1 MRRVIMVKRK
11 TVAHP
16 VFIAFVFIL
25 LAATNIQLFAQMN
38 FGGEPHTKLKL
49 ISEVTS
55 VQPGGSFWVAAQL
68 SMDEGWHIYWRNPG
82 DTGLETEITWDLPQ
96 GLTASEL
103 FWPYPEKI
111 IEEPLAV
118 YGYHNVIYLLA
129 RIDVAKTVK
138 PGTTVRIKAKADFLE
153 CAEVCIPGE
162 SSDAIALPVK
172 SEVPKTDTRW
182 VEVFAAA
189 RSKLPLEAKDWRMS
203 AKREG
208 NFLLIRLNPP
218 QWFTFPFEKVTFY
231 PYKSGIIDNVA
242 LQEIIKE
249 NGSYLLKIKL
259 TDNTEL
265 PDKIEGIIINEDG
278 WRGPDSENAMEIKT
292 VLSESLAPAAGNS
305 EKLSSIWLAILFSF
319 LGGIILNLMPC
330 VLPVLS
336 IKIMG
341 IINQAHDEH
350 TQPWKHGAVFTLGVL
365 VSFLALAGILL
376 ILKAGGAQLGWGFQ
390 LQEPLFLTF
399 LAAFMFVFGLSMFGV
414 FEIGT
419 SFTTVEGKVKQSSG
433 FTASFVSG
441 ILATIVATPCTAPFM
456 GSALGFALAQPAW
469 VSLLV
474 FTFLGLGMAFPF
486 MLISSIPALLK
497 YIPKPGRW
505 MESLKQFMGFLLVAT
520 VIWLLWVLGIQSGAN
535 VVIIVLFDLL
545 ITAVA
550 AWIYGRW
557 GNLAMPPKTRR
568 IAIALALI
576 LVLGSNGYV
585 FSNIDKYAV
594 TPQTDTSHSEGMD
607 WQEFTEEKVDELV
620 AAGKPVFIDFTAA
633 WCLSC
638 QVNDQVAFSSE
649 EVQQKFKD
657 KKITAFKADWT
668 SRDEKIAVAL
678 AKFGRN
684 SVPLYV
690 LYPGGSPNEPVL
702 LPEIITPGIV
712 LEALESVK

>member
-1 MRRVIMVKRK
+1 MKAKINFFSLL
-11 TVAHP
+11 
-16 VFIAFVFIL
+16 FIFLTAMP
-25 LAATNIQLFAQMN
+25 IQVPAQVN
-38 FGGEPHTKLKL
+38 FGGESHTKLKL
-49 ISEVTS
+49 IPEVTS
-55 VQPGGSFWVAAQL
+55 VQPGGSFWVAARL
-68 SMDEGWHIYWRNPG
+68 SMEEGWHIYWRNPG
-82 DTGLETEITWDLPQ
+82 DTGLETEIVWDLPA
-96 GLTASEL
+96 GFTAGEL
-103 FWPYPEKI
+103 HWPYPEKI
-111 IEEPLAV
+111 IEEPLVV
-118 YGYHNVIYLLA
+118 YGFHDVIYLLT
-129 RIDVAKTVK
+129 RIDVDKSVK
-138 PGTTVRIKAKADFLE
+138 PGSSVQIKAKANFLE

-162 SSDAIALPVK
+162 SADAISLPVK
-172 SEVPKTDTRW
+172 AEPPQPDIRW
-182 VEVFAAA
+182 VEVFSEA
-189 RSKLPLEAKDWRMS
+189 RSKLPLESKDWQVS
-203 AKREG
+203 AQKDG
-208 NFLLIRLNPP
+208 NSLLIQFNPP
-218 QWFTFPFEKVTFY
+218 QWFTFPFEKVAFF
-231 PYKSGIIDNVA
+231 PYTMGIIDNIA
-242 LQEIIKE
+242 QQEVKKKD
-249 NGSYLLKIKL
+249 GSYLLRIKL
-259 TDNTEL
+259 AENAKIPAE
-265 PDKIEGIIINEDG
+265 IEGIVVNEEG
-278 WRGPDSENAMEIKT
+278 WRGPGSEKAMEIKAIMG
-292 VLSESLAPAAGNS
+292 EALAPAASNGNQ
-305 EKLSSIWLAILFSF
+305 LGSIWLAILFSF

-350 TQPWKHGAVFTLGVL
+350 TQPWKHGLVFTMGVL

-390 LQEPLFLTF
+390 LQEPFFLTF

-419 SFTTVEGKVKQSSG
+419 SFTTVEGKIQPRSSG
-433 FTASFVSG
+433 FVSSFVSG

-469 VSLLV
+469 VSLVV

-568 IAIALALI
+568 IAIALAVI

-594 TPQTDTSHSEGMD
+594 TPQAAAVHSEGLD
-607 WQEFTEEKVDELV
+607 WREFTQEQVDELV
-620 AAGKPVFIDFTAA
+620 AAGQPVFIDFTAA

-649 EVQQKFKD
+649 EVQQKFKE
-657 KKITAFKADWT
+657 KKVAAFKADWT
-668 SRDEKIAVAL
+668 SRDEKIAQAL
-678 AKFGRN
+678 AKFGRH

-690 LYPGGSPNEPVL
+690 LYPGGQSNEPVL
-702 LPEIITPGIV
+702 LPEIITPGII
-712 LEALESVK
+712 LQALELIK

>member
-1 MRRVIMVKRK
+1 MMSRKR
-11 TVAHP
+11 HSFLL
-16 VFIAFVFIL
+16 VFIFLITMASQA
-25 LAATNIQLFAQMN
+25 LAQVN

-49 ISEVTS
+49 IPEVTS
-55 VQPGGSFWVAAQL
+55 VQPGGSFWVAARL
-68 SMDEGWHIYWRNPG
+68 SMEEGWHIYWRNPG
-82 DTGLETEITWDLPQ
+82 DTGLETEIVWDLPE
-96 GLTASEL
+96 GFKAGEL
-103 FWPYPEKI
+103 QWPYPEKI
-111 IEEPLAV
+111 IEDPLVV
-118 YGYHNVIYLLA
+118 YGFHDVIYLLT
-129 RIDVAKTVK
+129 RIDVDKSVK
-138 PGTTVRIKAKADFLE
+138 PGKTVEIKAKANFLE

-162 SSDAIALPVK
+162 GADAVTLPVK
-172 SEVPKTDTRW
+172 AEPPRPDTRW
-182 VEVFAAA
+182 VEVFAEA
-189 RSKLPLEAKDWRMS
+189 RSKLPLKATDWQIS
-203 AKREG
+203 ASRKANE
-208 NFLLIRLNPP
+208 LLIRLNPP
-218 QWFTFPFEKVTFY
+218 QWFTFPFKEVTFF
-231 PYKSGIIDNVA
+231 PYKMGFIDNIAPQKIV
-242 LQEIIKE
+242 KE

-259 TDNTEL
+259 ADNAEV
-265 PDKIEGIIINEDG
+265 PSEIEGILVNEDG
-278 WRGPDSENAMEIKT
+278 WRGPGSEKSLEIKA
-292 VLSESLAPAAGNS
+292 VLGEALAPAAGGG
-305 EKLSSIWLAILFSF
+305 EKLSSVWLAILFSF

-350 TQPWKHGAVFTLGVL
+350 TEPWKHGAVFTLGVL
-365 VSFLALAGILL
+365 VSFLVLAGILL

-419 SFTTVEGKVKQSSG
+419 SLTTVEGKVQPKRSG
-433 FTASFVSG
+433 FAASFVSG

-469 VSLLV
+469 VSLIV

-486 MLISSIPALLK
+486 MLISSIPALLR

-520 VIWLLWVLGIQSGAN
+520 VIWLLWVLGIQAGATA
-535 VVIIVLFDLL
+535 VIIVLFDLL
-545 ITAVA
+545 ITAVG
-550 AWIYGRW
+550 AWVYGRW

-568 IAIALALI
+568 TAMVIALI

-585 FSNIDKYAV
+585 FANLDQYAV
-594 TPQTDTSHSEGMD
+594 TPQAEAASSEGIP
-607 WQEFTEEKVDELV
+607 WQEFSQEKVDELV
-620 AAGKPVFIDFTAA
+620 AAGQPVFIDFTAA

-638 QVNDQVAFSSE
+638 QVNDRVAFSDE
-649 EVQQKFKD
+649 TVQKTFRN

-668 SRDEKIAVAL
+668 SRDEHIAQAL

-690 LYPGGSPNEPVL
+690 LYPGGNKNEPML

-712 LEALESVK
+712 LDALELVK